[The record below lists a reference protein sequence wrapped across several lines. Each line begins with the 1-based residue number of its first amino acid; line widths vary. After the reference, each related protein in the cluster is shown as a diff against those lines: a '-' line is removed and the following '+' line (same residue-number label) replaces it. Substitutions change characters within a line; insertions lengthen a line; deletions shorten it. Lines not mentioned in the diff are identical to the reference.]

1 MAARRGTRGMKTFA
15 RITCVVVLAVLALV
29 GIVPTGQAK
38 GPTDVVA
45 SGPGVD
51 DVHLT
56 YTARTDDVDAGTV
69 GDASRLYDMWS
80 PGRLG
85 PPPDM
90 SADELGPRYVLI
102 WSGDAHGTGED
113 VVVQH
118 AYPFAEGGGWVEFL
132 PDQEMYGAPIAAGWV
147 QTPRLRRE
155 LVELGAVAET
165 PQPALAEADPSATA
179 ADVPASS
186 SAPDEDEDDAW
197 STYRVAVPAGAL
209 LAGVLVAGVLVA
221 RRRRLDG

>member
-1 MAARRGTRGMKTFA
+1 MKTVA
-15 RITCVVVLAVLALV
+15 RIACVVVLAVLALA

-56 YTARTDDVDAGTV
+56 YTARTDDIDAGTL
-69 GDASRLYDMWS
+69 GEASRLYDMWS
-80 PGRLG
+80 PGLLG
-85 PPPDM
+85 PAPGMSPDQ
-90 SADELGPRYVLI
+90 LGPRYVLT
-102 WSGDAHGTGED
+102 WAGDAHGTGED

-132 PDQEMYGAPIAAGWV
+132 PDQEMYGAPIAEGWV
-147 QTPRLRRE
+147 QTPRLRKE

-165 PQPALAEADPSATA
+165 PLPALAEADPSATA
-179 ADVPASS
+179 ADVPTST
-186 SAPDEDEDDAW
+186 SAPDEDEPDAW
-197 STYRVAVPAGAL
+197 STYRVVVSAGAL
-209 LAGVLVAGVLVA
+209 LAGVVVAGVLVS
-221 RRRRLDG
+221 RRRRLSS

>member
-1 MAARRGTRGMKTFA
+1 METFA
-15 RITCVVVLAVLALV
+15 RITCVVVLAVLALA
-29 GIVPTGQAK
+29 GIVPTSQAK

-56 YTARTDDVDAGTV
+56 YTARTGDVDAGTL

-80 PGRLG
+80 PGLLG
-85 PPPDM
+85 PAPGM
-90 SADELGPRYVLI
+90 SADQLGPRYVLT

-132 PDQEMYGAPIAAGWV
+132 PDQEMYGAPIAEGWV

-155 LVELGAVAET
+155 LVELGADAET
-165 PQPALAEADPSATA
+165 PQPAVAQPQPSVTA
-179 ADVPASS
+179 SDLPA
-186 SAPDEDEDDAW
+186 APAEDDSW
-197 STYRVAVPAGAL
+197 SARGVAALAAVVLAGAL
-209 LAGVLVAGVLVA
+209 VTGLLIA
-221 RRRRLDG
+221 RQRRLSRSGVRT